1 MQISIFS
8 IISILLYATTFINI
22 RYILEY
28 NLFRDVCIFIV
39 AIYLAL
45 NIKKICRKCDKVVL
59 GGLLL
64 FVALLVFSFY
74 QNIDIAY
81 AHRNGLII
89 FSISLIELYLC
100 LSINTSAYKA
110 QNLIEVFCRLQIIF
124 LTINDILI
132 IVAPGLRLKYGE
144 IYLLGDKF
152 TVAYQHLILIGLLLT
167 RESIR
172 KRKIILS
179 TKIKVL
185 VLTGLMIY
193 ISFLT
198 NSATALVLMPLF
210 LFFLILRT
218 KGHNFIYSRNGYI
231 SLLVLSTLFVFFYG
245 AVLSITP
252 VQMLITQVLGKSA
265 TLTART
271 KIYALIPTLLKG
283 KLLWGYGY
291 GTSYNVMIST
301 YQFPN
306 TQNGIMEWVWQ
317 GGIFAAIVLLICI
330 WLLLKN
336 IKSKNLQFESYRFL
350 YAVACVF
357 AVISSI
363 EIVINLQYLTMIVLI
378 YYLSSIYTDEAIE

>member
-22 RYILEY
+22 RYIPEY
-28 NLFRDVCIFIV
+28 NLFRDVCIIIV

-45 NIKKICRKCDKVVL
+45 NIKKVCRKCDKVVL

-74 QNIDIAY
+74 QNVDIAY

-132 IVAPGLRLKYGE
+132 IVAPGLRLKYGD

-152 TVAYQHLILIGLLLT
+152 TVAYQHLILIALLLT

-193 ISFLT
+193 ISFMT

-210 LFFLILRT
+210 LLFLILRT
-218 KGHNFIYSRNGYI
+218 KGHNFIYDGYI
-231 SLLVLSTLFVFFYG
+231 SLLVLSTFFVFFYEV
-245 AVLSITP
+245 VLSITP
-252 VQMLITQVLGKSA
+252 VQMLITQVLGRSA
-265 TLTART
+265 TLTERT

-301 YQFPN
+301 YLFPN

-336 IKSKNLQFESYRFL
+336 VKSKNLQFENYRFL

-363 EIVINLQYLTMIVLI
+363 EIVINLQYLTIIVLI